1 MRARWRP
8 PPWFA
13 PPAPRIRFVR
23 DLAAVGA
30 VAAAR
35 SSTYPGGFQVDLT
48 LHPDGIEPRQ
58 VSIQFSLGAPDTP
71 HVLVDGPTESPHRY
85 SNNTLCMWYPDD
97 PRDRRWVPSY
107 GSADLIVRIA
117 AHLIREAWWRQTGE
131 WIGPEVSHGR
141 VDRYNDPTPPTRD
154 GAPPDVP

>member
-1 MRARWRP
+1 MAPTALVRPAGSSDPVRARSRGYGRRRRLPQLDVPGRLPSRP
-8 PPWFA
+8 GRP
-13 PPAPRIRFVR
+13 
-23 DLAAVGA
+23 
-30 VAAAR
+30 
-35 SSTYPGGFQVDLT
+35 
-48 LHPDGIEPRQ
+48 PDGIEPRQ

-85 SNNTLCMWYPDD
+85 SDNTLCMWYPDD

-131 WIGPEVSHGR
+131 WIGPEVPHGR
-141 VDRYNDPTPPTRD
+141 VDRHNDPTTSNRDD
-154 GAPPDVP
+154 GAPDVP